1 MKKSLYI
8 SALSLS
14 LMLSFSSCN
23 NEIDD
28 IFDQNA
34 AERTESAMKDYE
46 AFLLADGG
54 KWRMEYF
61 CNSTEEGYNF
71 IVSFRNDGSV
81 TISGKNKYINDGEN
95 AAFKTSTSLWD
106 IIADYG
112 PVLSFSSYN
121 PVFHIFSAPYD
132 IPGTTNPDTGTD
144 IDETGKG
151 HEGDYEFRFME
162 KVDENTLYLKGK
174 KSGYSIMMY
183 RVAPDFDD
191 KAYFEEVD
199 ATEKKLFNAR
209 FNRLILTT
217 TDGERFVMTGG
228 ASHIMT
234 FYPEAGDAVTQVCT
248 LNALVKA
255 DGFSFPTVL
264 DIQRANGEEIQVQ
277 HFIYNEEDGTAIC
290 QENDAVLTA
299 EDYTNII
306 NTVGYV
312 WQFPQANVNG
322 QFATIY
328 SSIVSDVKKKLKET
342 FRYFEFAYDNNG
354 NYTLRFKSG
363 KYTGMIYCEFQRE
376 TATTGRFVFSG
387 ECDSS
392 ASYYYNNI
400 PGFKELCDL
409 IGSATVTFSS
419 ASRLVPNVLTF
430 SLNAEDSIT
439 LKLQ

>member
-1 MKKSLYI
+1 
-8 SALSLS
+8 
-14 LMLSFSSCN
+14 MLSFSSCN

-376 TATTGRFVFSG
+376 TATTGREYLVIKV
-387 ECDSS
+387 DTT
-392 ASYYYNNI
+392 AAVV
-400 PGFKELCDL
+400 GF
-409 IGSATVTFSS
+409 IM
-419 ASRLVPNVLTF
+419 
-430 SLNAEDSIT
+430 
-439 LKLQ
+439 

>member
-1 MKKSLYI
+1 
-8 SALSLS
+8 
-14 LMLSFSSCN
+14 MLSFSSCN

-162 KVDENTLYLKGK
+162 RSMKTPSISKERRAATL
-174 KSGYSIMMY
+174 S
-183 RVAPDFDD
+183 
-191 KAYFEEVD
+191 
-199 ATEKKLFNAR
+199 
-209 FNRLILTT
+209 
-217 TDGERFVMTGG
+217 
-228 ASHIMT
+228 
-234 FYPEAGDAVTQVCT
+234 
-248 LNALVKA
+248 
-255 DGFSFPTVL
+255 
-264 DIQRANGEEIQVQ
+264 
-277 HFIYNEEDGTAIC
+277 
-290 QENDAVLTA
+290 
-299 EDYTNII
+299 
-306 NTVGYV
+306 
-312 WQFPQANVNG
+312 
-322 QFATIY
+322 
-328 SSIVSDVKKKLKET
+328 
-342 FRYFEFAYDNNG
+342 
-354 NYTLRFKSG
+354 
-363 KYTGMIYCEFQRE
+363 
-376 TATTGRFVFSG
+376 
-387 ECDSS
+387 
-392 ASYYYNNI
+392 
-400 PGFKELCDL
+400 
-409 IGSATVTFSS
+409 
-419 ASRLVPNVLTF
+419 
-430 SLNAEDSIT
+430 
-439 LKLQ
+439 